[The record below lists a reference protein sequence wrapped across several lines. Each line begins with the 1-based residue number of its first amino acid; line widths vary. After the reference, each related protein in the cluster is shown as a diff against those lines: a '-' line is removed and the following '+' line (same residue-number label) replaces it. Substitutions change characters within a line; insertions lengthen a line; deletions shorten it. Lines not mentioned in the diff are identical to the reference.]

1 MKTPLSYLLEVL
13 LCSGLLLGFYRV
25 LLVRKVS
32 FGICRRYL
40 LAAVVLSVVLPALQ
54 IPFYPARTAVC
65 PVPLLLAAPAG
76 SSQADRSDDEPL
88 VEFPEAVSAAAVA
101 GDVPAV
107 DRTGALRTAA
117 GSLYG
122 AVCLVLLGSF
132 AGRWRALR
140 RLRKRARLTDCGA
153 YTLAEHHSVSVPF
166 SFLRTVFL
174 GDGFEGR
181 QRDVVLYHEASHVR
195 HRHSLERIFAELA
208 CCFFWFDPFVWM
220 AAGWLREVHE
230 WEADRDVLRAGYDLT
245 EYRTIVFR
253 QLFGYNPD
261 IACGLNH
268 SFTKTRFAMMT
279 QFKERRF
286 AALRLGA
293 AVPLVAA
300 MAMLCSFTV
309 RPDVPVPYSVADD
322 STLLR
327 VRVSEEGIRVDGE
340 LRSRED
346 LPDIVAAARE
356 RFGAQTRVLLATEG
370 AAPAPDL
377 AGLEPVPV
385 HCVLIYVDIEPN
397 GGPKGLSL
405 RYLPV
410 NDAKYRAASRSGR
423 LKITDPN
430 GTDMTQWALKRYG
443 VAARNP
449 RFLVDGR
456 LLTPEEYYE
465 VRYADPRNAGQDV
478 CPTVY
483 AGAAVGE
490 RLGDPSVDVLVV
502 CDLPGRIAP
511 DGGLPAGACGA
522 GLAKIR
528 IEADGTLLLDGR
540 KMTLAALETELAERR
555 ASLADDDP
563 GCNAELSAEAA
574 VPMGRVQEVLDALRR
589 ASQLKVR
596 YRISGSGSVLRVLP
610 PLPGRAADG
619 RVEVL
624 SEPLAVVPDD
634 AAGVR
639 RVELK
644 VAERNLF
651 EVMVDA
657 EGRVLAG
664 SGGRLSACSPEE
676 LTALAEEFL
685 ANATDDPQRAYHR
698 TAEFATSDGRTV
710 ACRVGDG
717 LVVLRAMRETPYEA
731 YFCVR
736 RALTLAYDRLRDGL
750 AQECFGRSFG
760 ALTDAERK
768 IAMQAVPVRI
778 FEAELREAVR

>member
-54 IPFYPARTAVC
+54 IPLYPARTAVC

-76 SSQADRSDDEPL
+76 PSQADRSDDEPL

-140 RLRKRARLTDCGA
+140 CLRKRARLTDCGT
-153 YTLAEHHSVSVPF
+153 YTLAEHDSVSVPF

-195 HRHSLERIFAELA
+195 HRHSLERIFVELA

-230 WEADRDVLRAGYDLT
+230 WEADRDELRAGYDLT

-309 RPDVPVPYSVADD
+309 RPDVPVPDAAADD

-327 VRVSEEGIRVDGE
+327 VRVSE
-340 LRSRED
+340 
-346 LPDIVAAARE
+346 
-356 RFGAQTRVLLATEG
+356 
-370 AAPAPDL
+370 
-377 AGLEPVPV
+377 
-385 HCVLIYVDIEPN
+385 
-397 GGPKGLSL
+397 GGH
-405 RYLPV
+405 
-410 NDAKYRAASRSGR
+410 
-423 LKITDPN
+423 
-430 GTDMTQWALKRYG
+430 
-443 VAARNP
+443 
-449 RFLVDGR
+449 
-456 LLTPEEYYE
+456 
-465 VRYADPRNAGQDV
+465 
-478 CPTVY
+478 
-483 AGAAVGE
+483 
-490 RLGDPSVDVLVV
+490 
-502 CDLPGRIAP
+502 PGR
-511 DGGLPAGACGA
+511 
-522 GLAKIR
+522 
-528 IEADGTLLLDGR
+528 
-540 KMTLAALETELAERR
+540 
-555 ASLADDDP
+555 
-563 GCNAELSAEAA
+563 
-574 VPMGRVQEVLDALRR
+574 
-589 ASQLKVR
+589 
-596 YRISGSGSVLRVLP
+596 
-610 PLPGRAADG
+610 
-619 RVEVL
+619 
-624 SEPLAVVPDD
+624 
-634 AAGVR
+634 
-639 RVELK
+639 
-644 VAERNLF
+644 
-651 EVMVDA
+651 
-657 EGRVLAG
+657 
-664 SGGRLSACSPEE
+664 
-676 LTALAEEFL
+676 
-685 ANATDDPQRAYHR
+685 
-698 TAEFATSDGRTV
+698 
-710 ACRVGDG
+710 
-717 LVVLRAMRETPYEA
+717 
-731 YFCVR
+731 R
-736 RALTLAYDRLRDGL
+736 RALLPGGFARHR
-750 AQECFGRSFG
+750 RRG
-760 ALTDAERK
+760 ARTVRGADEG
-768 IAMQAVPVRI
+768 PVYCR
-778 FEAELREAVR
+778 

>member
-13 LCSGLLLGFYRV
+13 LCSGLLMGFYRV

-54 IPFYPARTAVC
+54 IPLYPARTAVC
-65 PVPLLLAAPAG
+65 PVPLLLAAPAEP
-76 SSQADRSDDEPL
+76 SQADRSDDEPL
-88 VEFPEAVSAAAVA
+88 VEFPEAMPAAAVA

-117 GSLYG
+117 GALYG

-153 YTLAEHHSVSVPF
+153 YTLAEHDSVSVPF

-174 GDGFEGR
+174 GDGFDGR
-181 QRDVVLYHEASHVR
+181 QRDVVLHHEASHVR

-309 RPDVPVPYSVADD
+309 RPDVPAPDAAGDD

-327 VRVSEEGIRVDGE
+327 VRVYEEGIWVDGE

-356 RFGAQTRVLLATEG
+356 RFGAQTRVLLTADSES
-370 AAPAPDL
+370 PDL
-377 AGLEPVPV
+377 TGLEPVPV
-385 HCVLIYVDIEPN
+385 HCVLIYVDIELN
-397 GGPKGLSL
+397 GGKGLSL

-410 NDAKYRAASRSGR
+410 DDAKYRAASRNGR

-465 VRYADPRNAGQDV
+465 VRYADPRSAGQDI

-502 CDLPGRIAP
+502 CDLPGQIAP
-511 DGGLPAGACGA
+511 DGDSPAGACGA
-522 GLAKIR
+522 A
-528 IEADGTLLLDGR
+528 
-540 KMTLAALETELAERR
+540 
-555 ASLADDDP
+555 
-563 GCNAELSAEAA
+563 
-574 VPMGRVQEVLDALRR
+574 
-589 ASQLKVR
+589 
-596 YRISGSGSVLRVLP
+596 
-610 PLPGRAADG
+610 
-619 RVEVL
+619 
-624 SEPLAVVPDD
+624 EPLVVVLDD

-651 EVMVDA
+651 EVMVDV

-676 LTALAEEFL
+676 LTALAKEFL
-685 ANATDDPQRAYHR
+685 ANATDDPQRAEHR
-698 TAEFATSDGRTV
+698 IAEFVAPDGRTI

-717 LVVLRAMRETPYEA
+717 LVVLRALRETPFKA
-731 YFCVR
+731 YF
-736 RALTLAYDRLRDGL
+736 RAQLALELAYDCLRDEL
-750 AQECFGRSFG
+750 AQECFGRSFD
-760 ALTDAERK
+760 ALTDAEQK
-768 IAMQAVPVRI
+768 IVMQAVPVRI